1 MERIYTVPLKEAW
14 NAQRYRRSE
23 RAMMVL
29 KAFAVR
35 HMKAKEVTVDTTVN
49 ETIWARGIKS
59 PPHKIRVKMTKD
71 DEGKVTITMA
81 EAGAEAEAKEAP
93 KKEPKAKAKA
103 KSKAKAEPKAKAKA
117 KAGKKAEPKEEPK
130 VEAKAEAEAEP
141 KAEPEAEPKV
151 EAEKKE

>member
-1 MERIYTVPLKEAW
+1 MSEQERIYTVPLKEAW

-49 ETIWARGIKS
+49 EAIWARGIKS

-71 DEGKVTITMA
+71 DDDKVTITMA
-81 EAGAEAEAKEAP
+81 EAEAATET
-93 KKEPKAKAKA
+93 
-103 KSKAKAEPKAKAKA
+103 KAET
-117 KAGKKAEPKEEPK
+117 KAET
-130 VEAKAEAEAEP
+130 
-141 KAEPEAEPKV
+141 
-151 EAEKKE
+151 EAEKKK

>member
-1 MERIYTVPLKEAW
+1 MSEKERIYTVPLKEAW

-49 ETIWARGIKS
+49 EAIWARGIKS

-71 DEGKVTITMA
+71 DDDKVTITMA
-81 EAGAEAEAKEAP
+81 EAEAATET
-93 KKEPKAKAKA
+93 
-103 KSKAKAEPKAKAKA
+103 KAET
-117 KAGKKAEPKEEPK
+117 
-130 VEAKAEAEAEP
+130 
-141 KAEPEAEPKV
+141 
-151 EAEKKE
+151 EAEKKK

>member
-1 MERIYTVPLKEAW
+1 MSELERIYTVPLKEAW

-29 KAFAVR
+29 KAFAKR
-35 HMKAKEVTVDTTVN
+35 HMKATTVTVDTSVN

-71 DEGKVTITMA
+71 DEGNVTVTMA
-81 EAGAEAEAKEAP
+81 EVDAKAEAKEARAEA
-93 KKEPKAKAKA
+93 KEKTKAKPKAKAEK
-103 KSKAKAEPKAKAKA
+103 KAEPKAEA
-117 KAGKKAEPKEEPK
+117 KEEPK
-130 VEAKAEAEAEP
+130 VEAKAEA
-141 KAEPEAEPKV
+141 KD

>member
-1 MERIYTVPLKEAW
+1 MAYQETQGLIKMSELERIYTVPLKEAW

-35 HMKAKEVTVDTTVN
+35 HMKATTVTVDTSVN
-49 ETIWARGIKS
+49 EVIWARGIKS

-71 DEGKVTITMA
+71 DEGAVTVTMA
-81 EAGAEAEAKEAP
+81 EVDAKAEAKAE
-93 KKEPKAKAKA
+93 KKEAKEKAKKPKA
-103 KSKAKAEPKAKAKA
+103 E
-117 KAGKKAEPKEEPK
+117 KKTEPK
-130 VEAKAEAEAEP
+130 VEAKTEA
-141 KAEPEAEPKV
+141 KPEAEPKI

>member
-1 MERIYTVPLKEAW
+1 MAYQETQGLIKMSELERIYTVPLKEAW

-35 HMKAKEVTVDTTVN
+35 HMKATTVTVDTSVN
-49 ETIWARGIKS
+49 EAIWARGIKS

-71 DEGKVTITMA
+71 DEGAVTVTMA
-81 EAGAEAEAKEAP
+81 EVDAKAEAKAE
-93 KKEPKAKAKA
+93 KKEAKKKAKKPKA
-103 KSKAKAEPKAKAKA
+103 E
-117 KAGKKAEPKEEPK
+117 KKTEPK
-130 VEAKAEAEAEP
+130 VEAKTEA
-141 KAEPEAEPKV
+141 KPEAEPKI

>member
-1 MERIYTVPLKEAW
+1 MSEQERIYTVPLKEAW

-29 KAFAVR
+29 KAFAKR
-35 HMKAKEVTVDTTVN
+35 HMKAETISVDTSVN
-49 ETIWARGIKS
+49 EAIWARGIKS

-81 EAGAEAEAKEAP
+81 EVEAEAEAKEKP
-93 KKEPKAKAKA
+93 
-103 KSKAKAEPKAKAKA
+103 KAKAEPKA
-117 KAGKKAEPKEEPK
+117 
-130 VEAKAEAEAEP
+130 
-141 KAEPEAEPKV
+141 

>member
-1 MERIYTVPLKEAW
+1 MSELERIYTVPLKEAW

-93 KKEPKAKAKA
+93 KKEPKAK
-103 KSKAKAEPKAKAKA
+103 SKAKAEPKAKAKA

>member
-1 MERIYTVPLKEAW
+1 MSEMERIYTVPLKEAW

-49 ETIWARGIKS
+49 EAIWARGIKS

-71 DEGKVTITMA
+71 EDGKVIITMA
-81 EAGAEAEAKEAP
+81 E
-93 KKEPKAKAKA
+93 
-103 KSKAKAEPKAKAKA
+103 
-117 KAGKKAEPKEEPK
+117 
-130 VEAKAEAEAEP
+130 VEASAAAETKTET
-141 KAEPEAEPKV
+141 
-151 EAEKKE
+151 EAEKNQ

>member
-1 MERIYTVPLKEAW
+1 MSEQERIYTVPLKEAW

-49 ETIWARGIKS
+49 EAIWSRGIKS

-71 DEGKVTITMA
+71 DDGKVTIIL
-81 EAGAEAEAKEAP
+81 AEAEAATET
-93 KKEPKAKAKA
+93 
-103 KSKAKAEPKAKAKA
+103 
-117 KAGKKAEPKEEPK
+117 
-130 VEAKAEAEAEP
+130 KAEAKGET
-141 KAEPEAEPKV
+141 

>member
-1 MERIYTVPLKEAW
+1 MSELERIYTVPLKEAW

-35 HMKAKEVTVDTTVN
+35 HMKAKEVSVDTTVN
-49 ETIWARGIKS
+49 EAIWARGIKS

-81 EAGAEAEAKEAP
+81 EAEAAAET
-93 KKEPKAKAKA
+93 
-103 KSKAKAEPKAKAKA
+103 
-117 KAGKKAEPKEEPK
+117 
-130 VEAKAEAEAEP
+130 
-141 KAEPEAEPKV
+141 